1 MSGIRYLEEHR
12 VGEVSE
18 FGHYQVTEAEV
29 LEFGR
34 DFDDQP
40 FHTDPEAAK
49 HTIYGG
55 LIASGWHTCAMMMRM
70 ICDHRLA
77 DSAGSATMGS
87 PGFDDLKWLQPVR
100 PGDVL
105 SVRSEVIAV
114 EPSRS
119 KPDRGHI
126 RLHNRI
132 LRQDGTVVAEMKNLA
147 IVRRRPETTYRG
159 ANRTPVPHRQP

>member
-1 MSGIRYLEEHR
+1 MSGVRYLEDHK
-12 VGEVSE
+12 VGEIAE
-18 FGHYQVTEAEV
+18 FGRYEVTEAEM
-29 LEFGR
+29 LEFAR

-49 HTIYGG
+49 HTIFGG

-70 ICDHRLA
+70 VCDNRLSE
-77 DSAGSATMGS
+77 DAGAATMGS

-100 PGDVL
+100 PGDIL
-105 SVRSEVIAV
+105 SVRSEVIEV

-126 RLHNRI
+126 RLHSQIRK
-132 LRQDGTVVAEMKNLA
+132 QDGTVVMEMKNLA
-147 IVRRRPETTYRG
+147 IVRRRPATTGERG
-159 ANRTPVPHRQP
+159 QT